1 MDKKNTLIGLVL
13 LVTAF
18 GVLFYSSQVTP
29 PPRQA
34 PAPAPVSESPE
45 GQPTGSEGGENKPQ
59 LEEIPSVVG
68 QPTVQP
74 VLSTATIASA
84 ESLPEKEELVPLE
97 NDFVRVH
104 LSNHGGAIENVV
116 LKQFAAVKGEEAPY
130 VFNELH
136 FAPVLS
142 LMDLPGADKNAIYT
156 LYSQSRKEVVFRIV
170 VEDRLEILR
179 SYSISD
185 GKNGRDPYEIRHE
198 TTFRNLTDRSLVV
211 PALAYNLGT
220 AAPISASDPGIN
232 LNVGYYDGDDAD
244 FINRSK
250 FNASPILGK
259 IGIGSVEPRFVI
271 TKQQATVWA
280 SVKNQF
286 FTSVITPDI
295 PGVGVKSQRVEFPM
309 IEGELKPRIGITG
322 TLQTRGLQLIAGAQ
336 ERLGFDCYVGP
347 KEYSRLTSFESRQD
361 LVMQFGFFGFFSKLL
376 LTLMNF
382 IHGII
387 PNYGIAIIGT
397 TVILKTLLWPLNAK
411 AAKSA
416 KNMAKFQGPMKE
428 IREKYKDNPQ
438 KQQKAMMDLYK
449 EHKINPV
456 AGCLPMFVQI
466 PIFFGFFR
474 MLQNASELRFAEFLW
489 ATDLSGP
496 DTVAYIFG
504 FPINIF
510 VLLMGAT
517 QFFQMKMM
525 PMPSVDNMQAKIFK
539 FMPILMVVMLY
550 NFSSGLALY
559 WTAQNLFTIGQ
570 QALTNRKNKD
580 EEVEIIPPSTKK
592 QKQQPARRKKKRN
605 R

>member
-1 MDKKNTLIGLVL
+1 MDKKNTLIGVVL
-13 LVTAF
+13 LLAAF
-18 GVLFYSSQVTP
+18 GMLFYGSKVTP
-29 PPRQA
+29 PPPQA
-34 PAPAPVSESPE
+34 PTPAVVSESSE
-45 GQPTGSEGGENKPQ
+45 EKKVVSEGAQ
-59 LEEIPSVVG
+59 EIPNVIG
-68 QPTVQP
+68 QQP
-74 VLSTATIASA
+74 VAQPAQDLPMIATAEALPA
-84 ESLPEKEELVPLE
+84 EEEFVTLE

-116 LKQFAAVKGEEAPY
+116 LKEFAAVKGEEAPY

-136 FAPVLS
+136 LAPVLS
-142 LMDLPGADKNAIYT
+142 LMDFPSADRHAVYS
-156 LYSQSRKEVVFRIV
+156 LHSQSRKEVVFRIV
-170 VEDRLEILR
+170 VEDHLEILR

-211 PALAYNLGT
+211 PTLAYNLGT
-220 AAPISASDPGIN
+220 SAPISAKDTGQY

-244 FINRSK
+244 FIKTSA
-250 FNASPILGK
+250 FEASPVLSK
-259 IGIGSVEPRFVI
+259 IGIGSAESRSVI
-271 TKQQATVWA
+271 KKQQATVWA

-295 PGVGVKSQRVEFPM
+295 AGVGIKSQRVEFPL

-322 TLQTRGLQLIAGAQ
+322 SIEMRGLQLASGAQ

-347 KEYSRLTSFESRQD
+347 KEYSRLTTFENRQD
-361 LVMQFGFFGFFSKLL
+361 LVMEFGFFGFFSKLL
-376 LTLMNF
+376 LTLMTF
-382 IHGII
+382 IYGII
-387 PNYGIAIIGT
+387 PNYGVAIILT
-397 TVILKTLLWPLNAK
+397 TLVLKTLLWPVNAK

-438 KQQKAMMDLYK
+438 KQQKAMMELYK

-474 MLQNASELRFAEFLW
+474 MLQSASELRFAEFLW

-496 DTVAYIFG
+496 DTVGHIFG

-510 VLLMGAT
+510 VLLMGIT
-517 QFFQMKMM
+517 SFFQMKMM
-525 PMPSVDNMQAKIFK
+525 PMPSVDNAQAKIFK
-539 FMPILMVVMLY
+539 FMPIIMVVMLY
-550 NFSSGLALY
+550 TFSSGLALY

-570 QALTNRKNKD
+570 QALTNRKNKED
-580 EEVEIIPPSTKK
+580 EVEIIPPTTKK
-592 QKQQPARRKKKRN
+592 KKSQPANRKKKRN